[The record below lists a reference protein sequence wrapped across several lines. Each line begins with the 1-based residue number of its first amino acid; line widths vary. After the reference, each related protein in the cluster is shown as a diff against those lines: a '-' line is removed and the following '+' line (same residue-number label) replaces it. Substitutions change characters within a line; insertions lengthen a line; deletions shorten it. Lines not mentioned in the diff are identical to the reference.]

1 MENKKIMLVA
11 EFGTFGGPLTN
22 FKKLVNLYKEN
33 NYNVKIILRKDNFN
47 NDIKKFVEDLG
58 FGYYIIRN
66 FSFLTKLK
74 SKYFNSV
81 KSLIDLIEI
90 FFIFLKERP
99 KLVVVSTGSPASF
112 LSLILLPSKF
122 IYTLRSYPVNG
133 SKFSLKSI
141 FLNMLLGKGKRIVT
155 VSDFARKNIIKHW
168 NIEKKQEYINFIYN
182 SSDKTIPEVYEYQ
195 KNNKNLILTIG
206 HLRWYKNPELWFYTA
221 TKVLNNLD
229 LKEIKFV
236 WIGDGELF
244 DTYDKKIKEL
254 KLNNIEC
261 VGYKNN
267 IEEYLK
273 KTLIYFQPSLVE
285 SHGLSVLDAMRH
297 GIPCVVSN
305 IGGLPESV
313 INNETG
319 FVIDVK
325 DKDEFAKKIILLL
338 KDAEL
343 REKFGKAGLER
354 YKNNFSYEIWEN
366 KIVNLHNE
374 MLNL

>member
-1 MENKKIMLVA
+1 MKNKKIMLVA

-22 FKKLVNLYKEN
+22 FKKLVNLYKEK

-47 NDIKKFVEDLG
+47 NNIKEFIESLG
-58 FGYYIIRN
+58 FEYYIIKN
-66 FSFLTKLK
+66 PPFLSKLK
-74 SKYFNSV
+74 NKSFNPV

-90 FFIFLKERP
+90 FFIFLKEKP

-122 IYTLRSYPVNG
+122 IYILHSYPVNG
-133 SKFSLKSI
+133 SRYSFKSI
-141 FLNMLLGKGKRIVT
+141 FLNMLLGKSKRIVT
-155 VSDFARKNIIKHW
+155 VSDFARKNIIKYW
-168 NIEKKQEYINFIYN
+168 NIEKKKEYVNLIYN
-182 SSDKTIPEVYEYQ
+182 STDKIIPEIYEHQ
-195 KNNKNLILTIG
+195 KIEKNLVLTIG

-221 TKVLNNLD
+221 TKVLNSLY
-229 LKEIKFV
+229 LKRIKFI

-244 DTYDKKIKEL
+244 DTYNQKIKEL
-254 KLNNIEC
+254 KLNNIGC

-285 SHGLSVLDAMRH
+285 SHGLSVLDAMRY

-313 INNETG
+313 VNNETG
-319 FVIDVK
+319 FVIDVQNK
-325 DKDEFAKKIILLL
+325 D
-338 KDAEL
+338 
-343 REKFGKAGLER
+343 
-354 YKNNFSYEIWEN
+354 
-366 KIVNLHNE
+366 
-374 MLNL
+374 